1 MKNNLYVFFLF
12 FITGLMSCSH
22 HSGLYEHAEKIMSQ
36 HPDSVLTLLSTIQD
50 VNDLSEKDRAMYYL
64 LLTEAQN
71 KTYVKPTSDS
81 LITIAVEFFDKTE
94 DWERKAKA
102 WYYKGRVNQ
111 DLGDVLH
118 AQDYYLKVL
127 QEEDKIDDNALLGRI
142 NNSMGMLYTYQEV
155 YERAI
160 PYQQKALEYFEIMN
174 DSIGQSFVLRDIG
187 RNLTALN
194 KIDSAIIY
202 YEKALYKC
210 NLKNKPSIY
219 RVLANLYIDIED
231 YPRGFDYIKM
241 ALSFPLKSPL
251 LESSYFVLGKFYQK
265 TNQIDSA
272 YYYLRCSAKSSR
284 LQTQAASYYHL
295 AQLELFNRNWERY
308 ASNQVKYEALRDSIS
323 LVKQTES
330 IRRMENLYD
339 YHKAEAK
346 LLHADILLNRLKVR
360 NLSMYLFVIV
370 CIVAV
375 VVISILG
382 YVQIKRKKLR
392 LQEHRDMLIALEK
405 KHKEDL
411 TRISENE
418 KLIEELERL
427 LQESSVAYNE
437 KEKELMTLQKLKLEV
452 ENQSLKYVKTES
464 QLLVD
469 KFRMSDI
476 YYKFHIK
483 EDWRPKDEDWNE
495 LFTALDET
503 YDKFTRRLMSVFSRL
518 TTTELRVC
526 CLVKANVPPVTI
538 AMLIVTTPT
547 NVSMIRKRLYEKV
560 YPQEKGSSEKFDR
573 FIREYL

>member
-1 MKNNLYVFFLF
+1 
-12 FITGLMSCSH
+12 
-22 HSGLYEHAEKIMSQ
+22 MSQ

-64 LLTEAQN
+64 LLTEAEN

-81 LITIAVEFFDKTE
+81 LITIAVEYFDKTE

-219 RVLANLYIDIED
+219 RELANLYIDIED

-272 YYYLRCSAKSSR
+272 Y
-284 LQTQAASYYHL
+284 
-295 AQLELFNRNWERY
+295 
-308 ASNQVKYEALRDSIS
+308 
-323 LVKQTES
+323 
-330 IRRMENLYD
+330 
-339 YHKAEAK
+339 
-346 LLHADILLNRLKVR
+346 
-360 NLSMYLFVIV
+360 
-370 CIVAV
+370 
-375 VVISILG
+375 
-382 YVQIKRKKLR
+382 
-392 LQEHRDMLIALEK
+392 
-405 KHKEDL
+405 
-411 TRISENE
+411 
-418 KLIEELERL
+418 
-427 LQESSVAYNE
+427 
-437 KEKELMTLQKLKLEV
+437 
-452 ENQSLKYVKTES
+452 
-464 QLLVD
+464 
-469 KFRMSDI
+469 
-476 YYKFHIK
+476 
-483 EDWRPKDEDWNE
+483 
-495 LFTALDET
+495 
-503 YDKFTRRLMSVFSRL
+503 
-518 TTTELRVC
+518 
-526 CLVKANVPPVTI
+526 TI
-538 AMLIVTTPT
+538 
-547 NVSMIRKRLYEKV
+547 
-560 YPQEKGSSEKFDR
+560 
-573 FIREYL
+573 

>member
-1 MKNNLYVFFLF
+1 
-12 FITGLMSCSH
+12 
-22 HSGLYEHAEKIMSQ
+22 
-36 HPDSVLTLLSTIQD
+36 
-50 VNDLSEKDRAMYYL
+50 MYYL
-64 LLTEAQN
+64 LLTEAEN

-81 LITIAVEFFDKTE
+81 LITIAVEYFDKTE

-219 RVLANLYIDIED
+219 RELANLYIDIED

-251 LESSYFVLGKFYQK
+251 LESSYLVLGKFYQK

-272 YYYLRCSAKSSR
+272 YYYLRCSAKSAR

-295 AQLELFNRNWERY
+295 AQLELSNRNWERY

-339 YHKAEAK
+339 YHKAEAR
-346 LLHADILLNRLKVR
+346 LLHADICLL
-360 NLSMYLFVIV
+360 Y
-370 CIVAV
+370 
-375 VVISILG
+375 
-382 YVQIKRKKLR
+382 
-392 LQEHRDMLIALEK
+392 
-405 KHKEDL
+405 
-411 TRISENE
+411 T
-418 KLIEELERL
+418 
-427 LQESSVAYNE
+427 
-437 KEKELMTLQKLKLEV
+437 
-452 ENQSLKYVKTES
+452 
-464 QLLVD
+464 
-469 KFRMSDI
+469 SDAA
-476 YYKFHIK
+476 
-483 EDWRPKDEDWNE
+483 DD
-495 LFTALDET
+495 
-503 YDKFTRRLMSVFSRL
+503 
-518 TTTELRVC
+518 
-526 CLVKANVPPVTI
+526 
-538 AMLIVTTPT
+538 
-547 NVSMIRKRLYEKV
+547 
-560 YPQEKGSSEKFDR
+560 
-573 FIREYL
+573 